1 MSPFVPTADLS
12 LLSSGDLATTSD
24 LVAKR
29 RAKTTVARAEE
40 MAAAVAMDTD
50 RLADALL
57 REARAALAVA
67 DNDLMLNVVLA
78 AIELDSA
85 APNAPQ
91 LMDEIRGLS
100 YTAAA

>member
-1 MSPFVPTADLS
+1 MSPFVPTADLA

-29 RAKTTVARAEE
+29 RANTTVARAEE
-40 MAAAVAMDTD
+40 MAAAMDTD

-67 DNDLMLNVVLA
+67 DTDLMLNVVLA

-85 APNAPQ
+85 TPNSPR

>member
-1 MSPFVPTADLS
+1 MSPFVSSADLA

-24 LVAKR
+24 LVARR
-29 RAKTTVARAEE
+29 RANTTVARAEE
-40 MAAAVAMDTD
+40 MAAAAMDTD

-67 DNDLMLNVVLA
+67 DTDLMLNVVLA

-85 APNAPQ
+85 TPNSPR

>member
-24 LVAKR
+24 LVTKR
-29 RAKTTVARAEE
+29 RANTTVARAEE

-57 REARAALAVA
+57 REARAALAIA

-85 APNAPQ
+85 TPDSPR